1 MKEDVLEV
9 LMYLFQH
16 YISEE
21 AVHLDRDSLQRELIE
36 AGFLPREISRAFKWL
51 EELAAHQAN
60 PPLPVNTG
68 ASFRI
73 YSADE
78 TERLEVDCRGYLL
91 FLEQAGILSSDT
103 RELVVDRVMAL
114 DADDIDLNQLKWIV
128 LMVLFNHPGQEQA
141 YAWMEDLMFDEI
153 PSTAH

>member
-21 AVHLDRDSLQRELIE
+21 AAHADRDSLQRDLVD
-36 AGFLPREISRAFKWL
+36 AGFLPGEISRAFAWL

-60 PPLPVNTG
+60 PPLPVNAQ

-73 YSADE
+73 YSASEID
-78 TERLEVDCRGYLL
+78 RLDVDCRGYLL
-91 FLEQAGILSSDT
+91 FLEQVGILSPDT
-103 RELVVDRVMAL
+103 RELAIDRVMAL

-141 YAWMEDLMFDEI
+141 YAWMEDLMFEGVPGDI
-153 PSTAH
+153 H